1 MNKVRLSVL
10 FFSILSLSTYWF
22 LSNDKEPVVQTKISE
37 ASIPEHYPN
46 EWMFN
51 QRAYPDGYINQKAVH
66 DAWSA
71 LKAHR
76 KSGNPKSVGN
86 WEMEGPLNI
95 GGRVTDIAISP
106 VNDDQ
111 FYIGTPVGGVF
122 RTMDRGE
129 TWEPIFD
136 EAGRPSIGSIAIA
149 PSDPNRIYVGTG
161 EGNGSATSGMF
172 FGDGVYRS
180 DDAGDTWTSIGL
192 PASNHFGRIIVDP
205 QNADRV
211 FAATTGVLYGSSST
225 RGLYR
230 TLDGGNSWEQVLYL
244 SDSTA
249 CIDVVMHP
257 TNTDTVYA
265 ATWERR
271 RRPWIRDYGGVT
283 SGVHRSVDGG
293 DTWEVLTNGLPESDE
308 DTGRIGLAIS
318 ESEPNVIYASYTTNS
333 ITNVYDGLYRS
344 DDHGESWELFEYDAI
359 SNVNASFGWYFGNV
373 RVNPTDPDEVLV
385 LGQLLY
391 ATNNGGSSWNQDNQM
406 HVDFHAL
413 EYSRNNPEMMLCGN
427 DGGLYISENGGS
439 TWSHFENLPITQFYQ
454 IEVDEME
461 PAHVYGGTQDNNTL
475 RTLTGELDDFSP
487 ILGGDGF
494 HVNVDPS
501 NNDYVYAEYQWGNL
515 FRSDNGGFDMDYA
528 INDIPSSDRTNWNTP
543 VIISP
548 FNPAVLYYGSNR
560 LYKSVDRGLNWSPI
574 SDDLTQ
580 GEHPSGSSSFGTL
593 ISIAASA
600 NNDDVI
606 YTGSDDGTVSVT
618 FNGGDSWT
626 DISAGLPNRY
636 VTGVAIDP
644 EDDMTAYVCLS
655 GFGYLDYDPHVF
667 KTSNGGEDW
676 TAISDGL
683 PNIPVND
690 ILIQPEPF
698 RIFIA
703 TDMAVQ
709 YSEDDGA
716 TWEVLGDNL
725 PPTIMT
731 HLQYHEPTNSMYI
744 GTFGRSIYS
753 FNLAQIDFVG
763 LDESELSEELSIY
776 PNPST
781 DYITLNAKNS
791 LEGYSTWRIYNVS
804 GAEVLQG
811 SLSAF
816 NSEQRV
822 DVRSLSNGTYV
833 LRIDDLSDSG
843 LRFEVLK

>member
-1 MNKVRLSVL
+1 MICS
-10 FFSILSLSTYWF
+10 FWF
-22 LSNDKEPVVQTKISE
+22 VSQSNSAEQQLKISE
-37 ASIPEHYPN
+37 ASVPEHFPN

-51 QRAYPDGYINQKAVH
+51 QRAYPDGHINQKAVNK
-66 DAWSA
+66 AWSQ
-71 LKAHR
+71 LKSER
-76 KSGNPKSVGN
+76 KSGNPKSVGT
-86 WEMEGPLNI
+86 WESEGPLNI

-106 VNDDQ
+106 VDDNT

-122 RTMDRGE
+122 RTTDRGE
-129 TWEPIFD
+129 SWESIFD
-136 EAGRPSIGSIAIA
+136 AAGRPSIGSIAIA

-172 FGDGVYRS
+172 FGDGAYRS
-180 DDAGDTWTSIGL
+180 DDGGDSWASIGL

-230 TLDGGNSWEQVLYL
+230 TLDGGDSWDHVLYV

-257 TNTDTVYA
+257 TNTDTLYA

-271 RRPWIRDYGGVT
+271 RRPWVRDYGGVT

-293 DTWEVLTNGLPESDE
+293 ETWEVLTNGLPESDE

-318 ESEPNVIYASYTTNS
+318 ASEPNVVYASYTTNS

-344 DDHGESWELFEYDAI
+344 EDHGVTWNLFEYDAI

-373 RVNPTDPDEVLV
+373 RVNPEDPDEVLV

-391 ATNNGGSSWNQDNQM
+391 HTGNGGDSWSQVGQM
-406 HVDFHAL
+406 HVDFHSL
-413 EYSRNNPEMMLCGN
+413 EYSTLNNEMMLCGN
-427 DGGLYISENGGS
+427 DGGLYISENGG
-439 TWSHFENLPITQFYQ
+439 TEWTHFENLPITQFYQ
-454 IEVDEME
+454 IEVDEQQPE
-461 PAHVYGGTQDNNTL
+461 RVYGGTQDNNTL
-475 RTLTGELDDFSP
+475 RTLTGSLDDFES

-494 HVNVDPS
+494 HVNVDPTD
-501 NNDYVYAEYQWGNL
+501 NDYVYAEYQWGNL
-515 FRSDNGGFDMDYA
+515 FRSNNGGSNMTYA
-528 INDIPSSDRTNWNTP
+528 ISDIPSSDRTNWNTP
-543 VIISP
+543 VILSP

-560 LYKSVDRGLNWSPI
+560 LYRSDNHGVSWEPI

-580 GEHPSGSSSFGTL
+580 GPHESGSTSFGTL

-600 NNDDVI
+600 SSDDVV

-626 DISAGLPNRY
+626 DISAGLPDRY
-636 VTGVAIDP
+636 VTGLAIHP
-644 EDDMTAYVCLS
+644 EDNMTAYVTLS

-667 KTSNGGEDW
+667 KTTNGGSNW
-676 TAISDGL
+676 VAISDGL
-683 PNIPVND
+683 PSIPVND

-709 YSEDDGA
+709 FSEDDGE
-716 TWEVLGDNL
+716 TWDFLGDNL

-731 HLQYHEPTNSMYI
+731 HLQYHEATNRIYI

-753 FNLAQIDFVG
+753 FGLEQIDFVG
-763 LDESELSEELSIY
+763 VEGSEFETHFSIY
-776 PNPST
+776 PNPSS
-781 DYITLNAKNS
+781 DYIVLYGTEPFDAVTAWAIVDMN
-791 LEGYSTWRIYNVS
+791 
-804 GAEVLQG
+804 GAEVLNG
-811 SLSAF
+811 TLS
-816 NSEQRV
+816 SGTKEERI
-822 DVRSLSNGTYV
+822 DTRSL
-833 LRIDDLSDSG
+833 RSG
-843 LRFEVLK
+843 NYLIRMGGLASAGKFQVVE